1 VIKSIKR
8 RSGPTLLKLPDSP
21 RNNSVGTEDHNFKG
35 WFQLMC
41 YGYQLTVCF
50 PGESS
55 SATAVECIR
64 GGTVL
69 PSRDGLQ
76 AHHINNGPIPL
87 DFGNPIA
94 ETETEGAV
102 SDHGCEEKISKDGM
116 APECRS

>member
-1 VIKSIKR
+1 VE
-8 RSGPTLLKLPDSP
+8 TL
-21 RNNSVGTEDHNFKG
+21 RYRQG
-35 WFQLMC
+35 
-41 YGYQLTVCF
+41 TVCN
-50 PGESS
+50 
-55 SATAVECIR
+55 
-64 GGTVL
+64 
-69 PSRDGLQ
+69 